1 LRWHRLG
8 WDVWSV
14 ASCRAV
20 VRIVSY
26 EFAEATKGRRTVIQ
40 VRPAQEAIMAHGS
53 TVADG
58 PLLDHGATWGH
69 VLQVRTA
76 ILCGYFAYDRPP

>member
-1 LRWHRLG
+1 
-8 WDVWSV
+8 
-14 ASCRAV
+14 
-20 VRIVSY
+20 
-26 EFAEATKGRRTVIQ
+26 
-40 VRPAQEAIMAHGS
+40 MAHGS

-76 ILCGYFAYDRPP
+76 ILCRYFANDRPPKLKLFECISEITFVI